1 MSSATNTGVIG
12 QMRKQA
18 VRGAKVASTY
28 IRPFSSSHGVDD
40 CEDEYRSG
48 EWDYLANDQEAPR
61 FHLVAG
67 LCMRTNPT
75 PRVLE
80 IGCGEGLLPERLS
93 AHRYTEYVGV
103 DAAPTAIE
111 RARSRALDNATF
123 AVADAT
129 TFEPEPGLF
138 DVIVFSEM
146 LYYLPDPLATVCR
159 LESGW
164 LAPGGE
170 IVVSQYKSL
179 DMPKARQVWKLLH
192 TTYDVALRTQLSAN
206 GLTWT
211 VEALAPRR

>member
-103 DAAPTAIE
+103 DAAREALFVELELRHELRVLGPWGMGPDVLE
-111 RARSRALDNATF
+111 RHIIRP
-123 AVADAT
+123 V
-129 TFEPEPGLF
+129 
-138 DVIVFSEM
+138 
-146 LYYLPDPLATVCR
+146 
-159 LESGW
+159 
-164 LAPGGE
+164 
-170 IVVSQYKSL
+170 
-179 DMPKARQVWKLLH
+179 
-192 TTYDVALRTQLSAN
+192 SAN
-206 GLTWT
+206 LTSPT
-211 VEALAPRR
+211 EKREGPGAARTARGTGISRPATGSI